1 MTQTSRT
8 SHRDLLPI
16 LEEDTYGFWTD
27 FARRPGGESGVDS
40 GAVWWRSGVPLV
52 TYNGIAGV
60 TADIDA
66 TLARVRGWDVPAR
79 WTLSSASTPAG
90 YEVALDARGLA
101 LYDEWPGMVARIEDL
116 PDPEMG
122 AATIEV
128 VRTAAASNE
137 FSDVMCDAFGVPAE
151 TAGFIRSAHSWPHM
165 HQAGLEYLLLRIGG
179 EAVATGLL
187 RSAAGAAGI
196 YAITVRR
203 RFQRRG
209 LGTLATLVTAREGAR
224 RGAAIAILQATQEG
238 FPLYKQLGFQA
249 ITSFR
254 SWRLPERLAGTHEG

>member
-1 MTQTSRT
+1 MTQTSRAW
-8 SHRDLLPI
+8 HHDLLPI

-27 FARRPGGESGVDS
+27 FARRPGGESGVDGS
-40 GAVWWRSGVPLV
+40 AVWWRSGVPFV

-60 TADIDA
+60 TADIDT
-66 TLARVRGWDVPAR
+66 TLARVRSWGVPAR

-90 YEVALDARGLA
+90 YEAALDAHGLM
-101 LYDEWPGMVARIEDL
+101 LYDEWPGMVARINDL
-116 PDPEMG
+116 RDPEMG

-128 VRTAAASNE
+128 VQTAAGSAE
-137 FSDVMCDAFGVPAE
+137 WSDVMCDAFGVPAE
-151 TAGFIRSAHSWPHM
+151 TARFIRKAHSWPHM
-165 HQAGLEYLLLRIGG
+165 HQTGLEYLLLRIGG

-196 YAITVRR
+196 YGITVRR

-238 FPLYKQLGFQA
+238 FPLYKQLGFEA

-254 SWRLPERLAGTHEG
+254 SWRLP